1 MGRHLRDEG
10 VDITRAHGRAELGTL
25 HEGPWPAR
33 LTVSERRASSFRSE
47 LHTHNSSLVF
57 SHPRNRLRGP
67 RPSGPKR
74 GPSGPTGRAWPLE
87 PGQSHWAVTRDG
99 GRRAVLPFLPDDTLS
114 PITDGLPRW
123 APEHL
128 PGSFICAAPTA
139 SVKGAEFIFHNS
151 SARGRVIS
159 PRFPVWTLRL
169 REVHHL
175 LSVTQRPIV
184 KVGFGLRTV
193 GGTQGRAL
201 PRIHCLSLKH
211 RGGRGWGQGLS
222 QLAARFSAFHFG
234 LCHGQGSS
242 GPGSHMPWR
251 ETDPRAA

>member
-1 MGRHLRDEG
+1 M
-10 VDITRAHGRAELGTL
+10 DITRAHGRAELGTL

-33 LTVSERRASSFRSE
+33 LTGSERRASSFRSE

-74 GPSGPTGRAWPLE
+74 GPSGPTRRAWPLG

-114 PITDGLPRW
+114 PITGGLPRW

-159 PRFPVWTLRL
+159 PPFSSVDAEAQRGASLAQRHTAANSKGGIWTPDCWRN
-169 REVHHL
+169 
-175 LSVTQRPIV
+175 TGP
-184 KVGFGLRTV
+184 
-193 GGTQGRAL
+193 
-201 PRIHCLSLKH
+201 C
-211 RGGRGWGQGLS
+211 
-222 QLAARFSAFHFG
+222 
-234 LCHGQGSS
+234 SS
-242 GPGSHMPWR
+242 
-251 ETDPRAA
+251 